1 MITVPW
7 WVMLLTGGIGPV
19 LAFAAA
25 TWWRAQLD
33 QLVLDRVEV
42 VLSAALAGFAEDRAE
57 PVLPI
62 PVDPWASY
70 ERLWEGLDE
79 PKAPQLPEH
88 PWLRDPTGPLDIRLP
103 LSPQASKIVEAVV
116 DDTQPKA
123 RDRFEGEPKAAAA
136 KDIVVA
142 AVVAGAEVRPEA
154 VEVAA

>member
-1 MITVPW
+1 MLTVPW

-57 PVLPI
+57 PVLPP
-62 PVDPWASY
+62 PVGPWRSWQT
-70 ERLWEGLDE
+70 LHDGLPDTTAPDVDE
-79 PKAPQLPEH
+79 HTWWGKGTGSLAILPAPSAAT
-88 PWLRDPTGPLDIRLP
+88 DAD
-103 LSPQASKIVEAVV
+103 AVV
-116 DDTQPKA
+116 DETKPRA
-123 RDRFEGEPKAAAA
+123 RERFEGEPKPA
-136 KDIVVA
+136 KKEIVVA
-142 AVVAGAEVRPEA
+142 AVVDGAEVRPEA